1 MLGYIPQ
8 TPLTAGELDQRV
20 AFDRKVIARD
30 PALGSEV
37 VSWQPIA
44 QTPEVWAR
52 CTDVRDLGRG
62 GDEIAAQNALVRQA
76 RTTVLVRWR
85 ADVDTDMRVRWLNR
99 NRTLQIVS
107 KAQTRRGTGLEL
119 SCEEISAS

>member
-52 CTDVRDLGRG
+52 CTTCATS
-62 GDEIAAQNALVRQA
+62 AAVATRSRRRTHWSGQA

-107 KAQTRRGTGLEL
+107 KAQTRRGTGL
-119 SCEEISAS
+119 S